1 MLKTALEQG
10 IIKGQCMKKFKVKI
24 KPFKSKNKGGV
35 AHNQLHQPE
44 AQRQQMLNMSELL
57 IKIYNKLTSTH
68 HKKPLPAVGLDGERT
83 QAWHI
88 KKLSSNTSGRREN
101 INHLIYEAD
110 VLRHNAVLMD
120 IINQLIEKGNTQE
133 KITSI
138 IEDLYIEL
146 DEDKPFSSSDS
157 FHRLTK

>member
-1 MLKTALEQG
+1 MN
-10 IIKGQCMKKFKVKI
+10 KFKVKI
-24 KPFKSKNKGGV
+24 KPFKNKNKGGV
-35 AHNQLHQPE
+35 AHKQLHQPE
-44 AQRQQMLNMSELL
+44 TQRQQMLDMTEQLLEL
-57 IKIYNKLTSTH
+57 YSSCPGVY
-68 HKKPLPAVGLDGERT
+68 HKNSLPAVGLDGERT

-88 KKLSSNTSGRREN
+88 KKLSSNTQGRREN

-133 KITSI
+133 KLTSI
-138 IEDLYIEL
+138 MDDLYIEL
-146 DEDKPFSSSDS
+146 DEDKPFNSSDL